1 MTISACRYTGTKIF
15 LAAFFLAT
23 IVILPRQPAARAEAP
38 SADWLNVRECGAS
51 GSRFETKATSTA
63 KSNKVTVADPGDF
76 KPGQEVMVSR
86 CNIHFTGQK
95 LWGPREQYG
104 KSKPLGDTVRIRGYD
119 GSLGSWTVYI
129 LDVDGANP
137 PTFRWSDDLTRT
149 WKQTKVPISDKWI
162 PLSGGTEVRFGKLDW
177 AAGYTVT
184 FGARDQLISTIEKIE
199 GKVVTLK
206 DAANRAADDALM
218 RHSDT
223 APLQAAVDRAIREKR
238 NLYFPP
244 GWYRLSKGLD
254 ARKPEGLTIQGVD
267 GVNTVLDISEGVGAC
282 FQLIDGSEATLRN
295 FRMVGHSGYAERDQ
309 VGHLRTTG
317 CQGLWGFYLRH
328 CNAVGIR
335 STERVL
341 VENCHATKMSAEC
354 FYSASRARIG
364 GRPEPKQYTKQ
375 ITYLRCS
382 VVDSGRNAFNNN
394 DYAENTC
401 VLYCRIVDVGGCT
414 WEGASRFVKFVGN
427 YVRNSGTV
435 AMGNIG
441 SRAEHLDILGS
452 GQHIVADNVFESG
465 VCYGGCA
472 IRAACGATQV
482 IVSNNLF
489 VNFNSSAVEFS
500 STTTKHLPT
509 TNTTAIGNIFDMTCV
524 DKDPKTRHA
533 ILASVA
539 DTIVADN
546 QIYVRGTP
554 DPTVTGIVVREPALG
569 VTVHDNLIRNCGE
582 GIACRRVQARVG
594 EVLDKQTFKR
604 SAMPTLPLV
613 RRGSHCYKGWNLVW
627 IKGGKPAVRS
637 VIEQFDPETC
647 EFKLTKP
654 AEMKFDQLFEVYPPD
669 SANWNIHDNTITAC
683 LKPLVLDAY
692 GSKTSRVANNLIT
705 RGAASGV
712 EGAIAVG
719 GRFKLIGNQI
729 TGFNEPGSA
738 ALLLG
743 PDRFGQICPALIHAN
758 IIEDCTKAVKET
770 PAGAWKA
777 SNTGGNVFIR
787 CGEAPKQP

>member
-1 MTISACRYTGTKIF
+1 
-15 LAAFFLAT
+15 
-23 IVILPRQPAARAEAP
+23 
-38 SADWLNVRECGAS
+38 
-51 GSRFETKATSTA
+51 
-63 KSNKVTVADPGDF
+63 
-76 KPGQEVMVSR
+76 
-86 CNIHFTGQK
+86 
-95 LWGPREQYG
+95 
-104 KSKPLGDTVRIRGYD
+104 
-119 GSLGSWTVYI
+119 
-129 LDVDGANP
+129 
-137 PTFRWSDDLTRT
+137 
-149 WKQTKVPISDKWI
+149 VPITDKWI

-184 FGARDQLISTIEKIE
+184 FGARDQLISTIEKIN
-199 GKVVTLK
+199 GKVVILK
-206 DAANRAADDALM
+206 DAANRAADDAIM

-223 APLQAAVDRAIREKR
+223 GPLQAAVDRAIREKR

-244 GWYRLSKGLD
+244 GWYRLSKGLNV
-254 ARKPEGLTIQGVD
+254 RKPEGLTIQGVD

-282 FQLIDGSEATLRN
+282 FQFIDGSEATLRN

-309 VGHLRTTG
+309 VGSLRTTG
-317 CQGLWGFYLRH
+317 CRGLWGFYLKH

-341 VENCHATKMSAEC
+341 VENCHATRMSAEC
-354 FYSASRARIG
+354 FYSASRSRTG
-364 GRPEPKQYTKQ
+364 GRPEPKHYTKS
-375 ITYLRCS
+375 ITYRRCS

-401 VLYCRIVDVGGCT
+401 VLYCRIVDVGGCS

-441 SRAEHLDILGS
+441 SRAEHLEILGS

-500 STTTKHLPT
+500 SNTTRHLPT
-509 TNTTAIGNIFDMTCV
+509 TNTTATGNIFDLTCV
-524 DKDPKTRHA
+524 DKEPKPRHA
-533 ILASVA
+533 ILASVP

-546 QIYVRGTP
+546 QIYVRGP
-554 DPTVTGIVVREPALG
+554 ADPTATGIVVREPALG

-594 EVLDKQTFKR
+594 QVIDKQTFTR
-604 SAMPTLPLV
+604 SAMPMLPLV
-613 RRGSHCYKGWNLVW
+613 RRAAHRYAGWNLVW
-627 IKGGKPAVRS
+627 IKGGKPAGRS

-647 EFKLTKP
+647 QFKLREP
-654 AEMKFDQLFEVYPPD
+654 CEMKFDQLFEVYPPH

-683 LKPLVLDAY
+683 LKPIVLDAY

-705 RGAASGV
+705 RGTASGV

-729 TGFNEPGSA
+729 TGFNEPASA
-738 ALLLG
+738 ALVLG
-743 PDRFGQICPALIHAN
+743 ADRFGKMRPNVVRDN
-758 IIEDCTKAVKET
+758 IFQDCSQAVKELVPGT
-770 PAGAWKA
+770 WKA
-777 SNTGGNVFIR
+777 SQTGGNLFIK
-787 CGEAPKQP
+787 CGGTPEK